1 MACATKETSAC
12 LCTSCLNG
20 CTSCSGGCSG
30 DCDGSCSGDCRGCR
44 GDCSG
49 DCKGCSG
56 TCRGS
61 CKGCSGCSSCSGT
74 CSGSCSGCTGSC
86 TGSCTSCSGSC
97 TGSCVGSCTGQCNTA
112 CTAEA
117 QAELIANLGQ
127 NIAVGQP
134 VRASDYTQ
142 LKAAIDGEYTRRGKA
157 APDALSPIPQPK
169 GSVLLRTA
177 QQVLE
182 DVYGL
187 DSMPEHDWRNLFSP
201 GQVIPP
207 SKWAPVIA
215 YLKVLGTE
223 IV

>member
-1 MACATKETSAC
+1 MACNTQCQQNCSRTCAKTCEKTCSF
-12 LCTSCLNG
+12 G
-20 CTSCSGGCSG
+20 CN
-30 DCDGSCSGDCRGCR
+30 
-44 GDCSG
+44 
-49 DCKGCSG
+49 
-56 TCRGS
+56 
-61 CKGCSGCSSCSGT
+61 GCSGCSGSCGGKCQGGCT
-74 CSGSCSGCTGSC
+74 SCSGCTGSC
-86 TGSCTSCSGSC
+86 SGSCTSCSGSC

-187 DSMPEHDWRNLFSP
+187 DSLPEHDWRNLFSP

-215 YLKVLGTE
+215 YLKVLGAE

>member
-1 MACATKETSAC
+1 MD
-12 LCTSCLNG
+12 NG
-20 CTSCSGGCSG
+20 LHNLLYAKLFPHLRRDLLGRLQQNLFRMQRYLRGCSG
-30 DCDGSCSGDCRGCR
+30 
-44 GDCSG
+44 
-49 DCKGCSG
+49 
-56 TCRGS
+56 
-61 CKGCSGCSSCSGT
+61 CSGT

>member
-1 MACATKETSAC
+1 MSVDKTVSPAC
-12 LCTSCLNG
+12 LCTSCLSG

-74 CSGSCSGCTGSC
+74 CSGSCSGCSGSC
-86 TGSCTSCSGSC
+86 QGSCTSCSNTC
-97 TGSCVGSCTGQCNTA
+97 TGTCIGSCTGQCNTA

>member
-1 MACATKETSAC
+1 MACNTHCQQNCSRTCAETCEKTCSY
-12 LCTSCLNG
+12 G
-20 CTSCSGGCSG
+20 CN
-30 DCDGSCSGDCRGCR
+30 
-44 GDCSG
+44 
-49 DCKGCSG
+49 
-56 TCRGS
+56 
-61 CKGCSGCSSCSGT
+61 GCSGCSGSCGGKCQGGCT
-74 CSGSCSGCTGSC
+74 SCSGCTGSC

-157 APDALSPIPQPK
+157 APDALSPVPQPK

-187 DSMPEHDWRNLFSP
+187 DGLPEHDWRNDFTS
-201 GQVIPP
+201 GTVIPP
-207 SKWAPVIA
+207 SKWSPVIL
-215 YLKVLGTE
+215 YLKNLATE

>member
-1 MACATKETSAC
+1 MACNTHCQQNCSRTCAETCEKTCSY
-12 LCTSCLNG
+12 G
-20 CTSCSGGCSG
+20 CN
-30 DCDGSCSGDCRGCR
+30 
-44 GDCSG
+44 
-49 DCKGCSG
+49 
-56 TCRGS
+56 
-61 CKGCSGCSSCSGT
+61 GCSGCSGSCGGKCQGGCT
-74 CSGSCSGCTGSC
+74 SCSGCTGSC

-117 QAELIANLGQ
+117 QAELIANFGQ
-127 NIAVGQP
+127 NIAVGQL

-157 APDALSPIPQPK
+157 VPDALSRIPQPK
-169 GSVLLRTA
+169 GNVLLRTA

-187 DSMPEHDWRNLFSP
+187 DSLPEHDWRNLFSH

-215 YLKVLGTE
+215 YLKTLATE
-223 IV
+223 IL

>member
-1 MACATKETSAC
+1 MACTTYCTQNCSRTCAETCSAD
-12 LCTSCLNG
+12 
-20 CTSCSGGCSG
+20 CSRTCS
-30 DCDGSCSGDCRGCR
+30 GCR
-44 GDCSG
+44 G
-49 DCKGCSG
+49 
-56 TCRGS
+56 T
-61 CKGCSGCSSCSGT
+61 CSGCSGCSGT

-127 NIAVGQP
+127 NIAIGQP

-169 GSVLLRTA
+169 GSALLRTA

>member
-1 MACATKETSAC
+1 MACNTYCQQNCSRNC
-12 LCTSCLNG
+12 RYDCTGSCGGPRCQGTCEGGCSGSCTGSCSG
-20 CTSCSGGCSG
+20 CTGSCSGGCS
-30 DCDGSCSGDCRGCR
+30 S
-44 GDCSG
+44 
-49 DCKGCSG
+49 
-56 TCRGS
+56 
-61 CKGCSGCSSCSGT
+61 
-74 CSGSCSGCTGSC
+74 CTGSC

-187 DSMPEHDWRNLFSP
+187 DSLPEHDWRNLFSP

-215 YLKVLGTE
+215 YLKVLGAE

>member
-1 MACATKETSAC
+1 MACNTHCQQNCSRTCAETCEKTCSY
-12 LCTSCLNG
+12 G
-20 CTSCSGGCSG
+20 CN
-30 DCDGSCSGDCRGCR
+30 
-44 GDCSG
+44 
-49 DCKGCSG
+49 
-56 TCRGS
+56 
-61 CKGCSGCSSCSGT
+61 GCSGCSGSCGGKCQGGCT
-74 CSGSCSGCTGSC
+74 SCSGCTGSC

-117 QAELIANLGQ
+117 QAELIANFGQ
-127 NIAVGQP
+127 NIAVGQL

-157 APDALSPIPQPK
+157 VPDALSPIPQPK
-169 GSVLLRTA
+169 GNVLLRTA

-187 DSMPEHDWRNLFSP
+187 DSLPEHDWRNLFSH

-215 YLKVLGTE
+215 YLKT
-223 IV
+223 

>member
-1 MACATKETSAC
+1 MACTTYCTQNCSRTCAETCSAD
-12 LCTSCLNG
+12 
-20 CTSCSGGCSG
+20 CSRTCS
-30 DCDGSCSGDCRGCR
+30 GCR
-44 GDCSG
+44 G
-49 DCKGCSG
+49 
-56 TCRGS
+56 T
-61 CKGCSGCSSCSGT
+61 CSGCSRCSGT

-142 LKAAIDGEYTRRGKA
+142 LKAAIDGEYTRRWKA

>member
-1 MACATKETSAC
+1 MACNTYCQQNCSRNC
-12 LCTSCLNG
+12 RYDCTGSCGGPSCQGTCEGGCSGSCTGSCSG
-20 CTSCSGGCSG
+20 CTGSCSGGCS
-30 DCDGSCSGDCRGCR
+30 S
-44 GDCSG
+44 
-49 DCKGCSG
+49 
-56 TCRGS
+56 
-61 CKGCSGCSSCSGT
+61 
-74 CSGSCSGCTGSC
+74 CTGSC

-182 DVYGL
+182 DVYSL
-187 DSMPEHDWRNLFSP
+187 DSLPEHDWRNLFSP

-215 YLKVLGTE
+215 YLKVLGAE

>member
-1 MACATKETSAC
+1 MQLRKMCAPPPTNKIVFSHEYAEKEGPFA
-12 LCTSCLNG
+12 
-20 CTSCSGGCSG
+20 
-30 DCDGSCSGDCRGCR
+30 
-44 GDCSG
+44 
-49 DCKGCSG
+49 
-56 TCRGS
+56 
-61 CKGCSGCSSCSGT
+61 
-74 CSGSCSGCTGSC
+74 
-86 TGSCTSCSGSC
+86 
-97 TGSCVGSCTGQCNTA
+97 
-112 CTAEA
+112 
-117 QAELIANLGQ
+117 
-127 NIAVGQP
+127 
-134 VRASDYTQ
+134 
-142 LKAAIDGEYTRRGKA
+142 RGKA

>member
-1 MACATKETSAC
+1 MACNTYCQQNCSRNC
-12 LCTSCLNG
+12 RYDCTGSCGGPSCQGTCEGGCSGSCTGSCSG
-20 CTSCSGGCSG
+20 CTGSCSGGCS
-30 DCDGSCSGDCRGCR
+30 S
-44 GDCSG
+44 
-49 DCKGCSG
+49 
-56 TCRGS
+56 
-61 CKGCSGCSSCSGT
+61 
-74 CSGSCSGCTGSC
+74 CTGSC

-187 DSMPEHDWRNLFSP
+187 DSRPEHDWRNLFSP

-215 YLKVLGTE
+215 YLKVLGAE

>member
-1 MACATKETSAC
+1 MACNTHCQQNCSRTCAETCEKTCSY
-12 LCTSCLNG
+12 G
-20 CTSCSGGCSG
+20 CN
-30 DCDGSCSGDCRGCR
+30 
-44 GDCSG
+44 
-49 DCKGCSG
+49 
-56 TCRGS
+56 
-61 CKGCSGCSSCSGT
+61 GCSGCSGSCGGKCQGGCT
-74 CSGSCSGCTGSC
+74 SCSGCTGSC

-117 QAELIANLGQ
+117 QAELIANFGQ
-127 NIAVGQP
+127 NIAVGQL

-157 APDALSPIPQPK
+157 VPDALSPIPQPK
-169 GSVLLRTA
+169 GNVLLRTA

-187 DSMPEHDWRNLFSP
+187 DSLPEHDWRNLFSP

>member
-1 MACATKETSAC
+1 MACNTHCQQNCSRTCAETCEETCSF
-12 LCTSCLNG
+12 G
-20 CTSCSGGCSG
+20 CN
-30 DCDGSCSGDCRGCR
+30 
-44 GDCSG
+44 
-49 DCKGCSG
+49 
-56 TCRGS
+56 
-61 CKGCSGCSSCSGT
+61 GCSGCSGSCGGKCQGGCT
-74 CSGSCSGCTGSC
+74 SCSGCTGSC
-86 TGSCTSCSGSC
+86 SGSCTSCSGSC

-177 QQVLE
+177 QQILE
-182 DVYGL
+182 NVYGL
-187 DSMPEHDWRNLFSP
+187 DSLPEHDWRNLFSP

-215 YLKVLGTE
+215 YLKVLGAE

>member
-1 MACATKETSAC
+1 MACNTYCQQNCSRNC
-12 LCTSCLNG
+12 RYDCTGSCGGPSCQGTCEGGCSGSCTGSCSG
-20 CTSCSGGCSG
+20 CTGSCSGGCS
-30 DCDGSCSGDCRGCR
+30 S
-44 GDCSG
+44 
-49 DCKGCSG
+49 
-56 TCRGS
+56 
-61 CKGCSGCSSCSGT
+61 
-74 CSGSCSGCTGSC
+74 CTGSC

-187 DSMPEHDWRNLFSP
+187 DSLPEHDWRNLFSP

-223 IV
+223 II

>member
-1 MACATKETSAC
+1 MACNTHCQQNCSRTCAKTCEKTCSY
-12 LCTSCLNG
+12 G
-20 CTSCSGGCSG
+20 CN
-30 DCDGSCSGDCRGCR
+30 
-44 GDCSG
+44 
-49 DCKGCSG
+49 
-56 TCRGS
+56 
-61 CKGCSGCSSCSGT
+61 GCSGCSGSCGGKCQGGCT
-74 CSGSCSGCTGSC
+74 SCSGCTGSC

-127 NIAVGQP
+127 NIAIGQP

-187 DSMPEHDWRNLFSP
+187 DSLPEHDWSNLFSP
-201 GQVIPP
+201 GQVIPT

-215 YLKVLGTE
+215 YLKVLGAE

>member
-1 MACATKETSAC
+1 MACNTHCQQNCSRTCAETCEKTCSY
-12 LCTSCLNG
+12 G
-20 CTSCSGGCSG
+20 CN
-30 DCDGSCSGDCRGCR
+30 
-44 GDCSG
+44 
-49 DCKGCSG
+49 
-56 TCRGS
+56 
-61 CKGCSGCSSCSGT
+61 GCSGCSGSCGGKCQGGCT
-74 CSGSCSGCTGSC
+74 SCSGCTGSC

-117 QAELIANLGQ
+117 QAELIANFGQ
-127 NIAVGQP
+127 NIAVGQL

-157 APDALSPIPQPK
+157 VPDALSPIPQPK
-169 GSVLLRTA
+169 GNVLLRTA

-187 DSMPEHDWRNLFSP
+187 DSLPEHDWRNLFSH

>member
-1 MACATKETSAC
+1 M
-12 LCTSCLNG
+12 
-20 CTSCSGGCSG
+20 
-30 DCDGSCSGDCRGCR
+30 
-44 GDCSG
+44 
-49 DCKGCSG
+49 
-56 TCRGS
+56 
-61 CKGCSGCSSCSGT
+61 
-74 CSGSCSGCTGSC
+74 
-86 TGSCTSCSGSC
+86 
-97 TGSCVGSCTGQCNTA
+97 
-112 CTAEA
+112 
-117 QAELIANLGQ
+117 IANLGQ
-127 NIAVGQP
+127 NIAVGQL

-187 DSMPEHDWRNLFSP
+187 DSLPEHDWRNLFSP

-215 YLKVLGTE
+215 YLKVLGAE

>member
-1 MACATKETSAC
+1 MACNTHCQQNCSRTCAETCEKTCSY
-12 LCTSCLNG
+12 G
-20 CTSCSGGCSG
+20 CN
-30 DCDGSCSGDCRGCR
+30 
-44 GDCSG
+44 
-49 DCKGCSG
+49 
-56 TCRGS
+56 
-61 CKGCSGCSSCSGT
+61 GCSGCSGSCGGKCQGGCT
-74 CSGSCSGCTGSC
+74 SCSGCTGSC

-117 QAELIANLGQ
+117 QAELIANFGQ
-127 NIAVGQP
+127 NIAVGQL

-157 APDALSPIPQPK
+157 VPDALSPIPQPK
-169 GSVLLRTA
+169 GNVLLRTA

-187 DSMPEHDWRNLFSP
+187 DSLPEHDWRNLFSH

-215 YLKVLGTE
+215 YLKTIATE
-223 IV
+223 IL

>member
-1 MACATKETSAC
+1 MACTTYCTQNCSRTCAETCSAD
-12 LCTSCLNG
+12 
-20 CTSCSGGCSG
+20 CSRTCS
-30 DCDGSCSGDCRGCR
+30 GCR
-44 GDCSG
+44 G
-49 DCKGCSG
+49 
-56 TCRGS
+56 T
-61 CKGCSGCSSCSGT
+61 CSGCSGCSGT

-215 YLKVLGTE
+215 YFKVLGTE

>member
-1 MACATKETSAC
+1 MVARAAAPEA
-12 LCTSCLNG
+12 
-20 CTSCSGGCSG
+20 
-30 DCDGSCSGDCRGCR
+30 
-44 GDCSG
+44 
-49 DCKGCSG
+49 
-56 TCRGS
+56 
-61 CKGCSGCSSCSGT
+61 
-74 CSGSCSGCTGSC
+74 
-86 TGSCTSCSGSC
+86 
-97 TGSCVGSCTGQCNTA
+97 VPTGQCNTA

>member
-1 MACATKETSAC
+1 MACNTHCQQNCSRTCAETCEETCSF
-12 LCTSCLNG
+12 G
-20 CTSCSGGCSG
+20 CN
-30 DCDGSCSGDCRGCR
+30 
-44 GDCSG
+44 
-49 DCKGCSG
+49 
-56 TCRGS
+56 
-61 CKGCSGCSSCSGT
+61 GCSGCSGSCGGKCQGGCTTCSGGT
-74 CSGSCSGCTGSC
+74 GSCSGC
-86 TGSCTSCSGSC
+86 CTSCSGSC
-97 TGSCVGSCTGQCNTA
+97 RGSCVGSCTGQCNTA

-187 DSMPEHDWRNLFSP
+187 DSLPEHDWRNLFSP

-215 YLKVLGTE
+215 YLKVLGAE

>member
-1 MACATKETSAC
+1 M
-12 LCTSCLNG
+12 
-20 CTSCSGGCSG
+20 
-30 DCDGSCSGDCRGCR
+30 
-44 GDCSG
+44 
-49 DCKGCSG
+49 
-56 TCRGS
+56 
-61 CKGCSGCSSCSGT
+61 
-74 CSGSCSGCTGSC
+74 
-86 TGSCTSCSGSC
+86 
-97 TGSCVGSCTGQCNTA
+97 GSCTGQCNTA

-127 NIAVGQP
+127 NIAVGQL

-177 QQVLE
+177 QQVLK

-187 DSMPEHDWRNLFSP
+187 DSLPEHDWRNDFIS
-201 GQVIPP
+201 GTVIPP
-207 SKWAPVIA
+207 SKWSPVIL
-215 YLKVLGTE
+215 YLKNLATE

>member
-1 MACATKETSAC
+1 MACNTHCQQHCSRTCAETCEETCSF
-12 LCTSCLNG
+12 G
-20 CTSCSGGCSG
+20 CN
-30 DCDGSCSGDCRGCR
+30 
-44 GDCSG
+44 
-49 DCKGCSG
+49 
-56 TCRGS
+56 
-61 CKGCSGCSSCSGT
+61 GCSGCSGSCGGKCQGGCT
-74 CSGSCSGCTGSC
+74 SCSGCTGSC
-86 TGSCTSCSGSC
+86 SGSCTSCSGSC

-117 QAELIANLGQ
+117 QAELIANLGH

-187 DSMPEHDWRNLFSP
+187 DSLPEHDWRNLFSP

-215 YLKVLGTE
+215 YLKVLGAE

>member
-1 MACATKETSAC
+1 MSVDKTVSPAC
-12 LCTSCLNG
+12 LCTSCLSG

-74 CSGSCSGCTGSC
+74 CSGSCSGCSGSC
-86 TGSCTSCSGSC
+86 QGSCTSCSNTC
-97 TGSCVGSCTGQCNTA
+97 TGTCIGTCTGQCNTA

>member
-1 MACATKETSAC
+1 MACNTHCQQNCSRTCAETCSADC
-12 LCTSCLNG
+12 SRQCTS
-20 CTSCSGGCSG
+20 T
-30 DCDGSCSGDCRGCR
+30 CR
-44 GDCSG
+44 
-49 DCKGCSG
+49 G
-56 TCRGS
+56 TCRG
-61 CKGCSGCSSCSGT
+61 
-74 CSGSCSGCTGSC
+74 CSGSCSGSCTGCRGCTGSC
-86 TGSCTSCSGSC
+86 SGSCTSCSGSC

-187 DSMPEHDWRNLFSP
+187 DRNLFSP

-215 YLKVLGTE
+215 YLKVLGAE

>member
-1 MACATKETSAC
+1 MACNTHCQQNCSRTCAETCEKTCSY
-12 LCTSCLNG
+12 G
-20 CTSCSGGCSG
+20 CN
-30 DCDGSCSGDCRGCR
+30 
-44 GDCSG
+44 
-49 DCKGCSG
+49 
-56 TCRGS
+56 
-61 CKGCSGCSSCSGT
+61 GCSGCSGSCGGKCQGGCT
-74 CSGSCSGCTGSC
+74 SCSGCTGSC

-127 NIAVGQP
+127 NIAVGQL

-157 APDALSPIPQPK
+157 VPDALSPIPQPK

-187 DSMPEHDWRNLFSP
+187 NSLPEHDWRNLFSH

-215 YLKVLGTE
+215 YLKTLATE
-223 IV
+223 IL

>member
-1 MACATKETSAC
+1 MACNTYCQQNCSRTCAETCSADC
-12 LCTSCLNG
+12 SRQCTSTCRG
-20 CTSCSGGCSG
+20 TCRGCS
-30 DCDGSCSGDCRGCR
+30 GSCSG
-44 GDCSG
+44 
-49 DCKGCSG
+49 
-56 TCRGS
+56 S
-61 CKGCSGCSSCSGT
+61 CTG
-74 CSGSCSGCTGSC
+74 CSGCTGSC
-86 TGSCTSCSGSC
+86 TGSCSSC
-97 TGSCVGSCTGQCNTA
+97 TGSCTGQCNTA

-127 NIAVGQP
+127 NIAVGQL

-187 DSMPEHDWRNLFSP
+187 DSLPEHDWRNLFSP

-223 IV
+223 II

>member
-1 MACATKETSAC
+1 MACNTHCQQNCSRTCAKTCEETCSF
-12 LCTSCLNG
+12 G
-20 CTSCSGGCSG
+20 CN
-30 DCDGSCSGDCRGCR
+30 
-44 GDCSG
+44 
-49 DCKGCSG
+49 
-56 TCRGS
+56 
-61 CKGCSGCSSCSGT
+61 GCSGCSGSCGGKGQGGCT
-74 CSGSCSGCTGSC
+74 SCSGCTGSC
-86 TGSCTSCSGSC
+86 SGSCTSCSGSC

-187 DSMPEHDWRNLFSP
+187 DSLPEHDWRNLFSP

-215 YLKVLGTE
+215 YLKVLGAE

>member
-1 MACATKETSAC
+1 MARCETTCTQNCSHSCDNRCDGGCGRNCTAC
-12 LCTSCLNG
+12 DNDCGKG
-20 CTSCSGGCSG
+20 CSNTCSGGCSG
-30 DCDGSCSGDCRGCR
+30 S
-44 GDCSG
+44 
-49 DCKGCSG
+49 
-56 TCRGS
+56 
-61 CKGCSGCSSCSGT
+61 
-74 CSGSCSGCTGSC
+74 CSGSCSGGCTSCRGCTG
-86 TGSCTSCSGSC
+86 SCSGSC
-97 TGSCVGSCTGQCNTA
+97 SSCTGSCTGQCNTA

-127 NIAVGQP
+127 NIALGQL

>member
-1 MACATKETSAC
+1 MACNTYCQQNCSRNC
-12 LCTSCLNG
+12 RYDCTGSCGGPSCQGTCEGGCSGSCTGSCSG
-20 CTSCSGGCSG
+20 CTGSCSGGCS
-30 DCDGSCSGDCRGCR
+30 S
-44 GDCSG
+44 
-49 DCKGCSG
+49 
-56 TCRGS
+56 
-61 CKGCSGCSSCSGT
+61 
-74 CSGSCSGCTGSC
+74 CTGSC

-187 DSMPEHDWRNLFSP
+187 DILPEHDWRNLFSP

-215 YLKVLGTE
+215 YLKVLGAE

>member
-1 MACATKETSAC
+1 MACTTYCTQNCSRTCAETCSADC
-12 LCTSCLNG
+12 SRQCTS
-20 CTSCSGGCSG
+20 T
-30 DCDGSCSGDCRGCR
+30 CR
-44 GDCSG
+44 
-49 DCKGCSG
+49 G
-56 TCRGS
+56 TCRG
-61 CKGCSGCSSCSGT
+61 CSG
-74 CSGSCSGCTGSC
+74 
-86 TGSCTSCSGSC
+86 SCSGSC
-97 TGSCVGSCTGQCNTA
+97 TGCRGCTGSCSGSCSSCVGSCTGQCNTA

-127 NIAVGQP
+127 NIAVGQL
-134 VRASDYTQ
+134 VRASDYT
-142 LKAAIDGEYTRRGKA
+142 RGKA

-187 DSMPEHDWRNLFSP
+187 DSLPEHDWRNLFSP

-215 YLKVLGTE
+215 YLKTLATE
-223 IV
+223 IL